1 MQRGEKIAGDL
12 QAVADLLDGAE
23 GGLARLR
30 QAARILERVAG
41 DHDALAE
48 ALAANDRAILEDAAA
63 EDGIDAEATALAFD
77 PARPDADE
85 PRLFDPRG
93 RARKT
98 PVTTKDLA
106 AQTDEMSRT
115 LARTHR

>member
-12 QAVADLLDGAE
+12 QAVADLLEGAE

-48 ALAANDRAILEDAAA
+48 ALAAIDRAIIEGAAA
-63 EDGIDAEATALAFD
+63 EDGIDAAATALAFD

-85 PRLFDPRG
+85 TRLLQMRG
-93 RARKT
+93 LARKQRVT
-98 PVTTKDLA
+98 PRSEDRRNGK
-106 AQTDEMSRT
+106 E
-115 LARTHR
+115 